1 MARREQQKK
10 ANPKQIHVYCEGE
23 SEKIYLETLRNLV
36 GIKQRLK
43 LVVRSERK
51 QGIDL
56 YNHVRSIYKQHKFK
70 VSPVEIVIIV
80 DKDDKTTEELTKLK
94 NECLR
99 SGYLLIYSNVCFEL
113 WLLLHF
119 EKVTFF
125 TTRGNLNSSLSS
137 KLGKSYKK
145 TDKRFFEQVVKK
157 YEVALKNSERMEDGI
172 PEFNKNP
179 YTNMKELLNNYF
191 NV

>member
-10 ANPKQIHVYCEGE
+10 ANPKQIRVYCEGE

-56 YNHVRSIYKQHKFK
+56 YNYVKNNYKKHDFEY
-70 VSPVEIVIIV
+70 SPVDIIIVV

>member
-1 MARREQQKK
+1 MGRREQQKK
-10 ANPKQIHVYCEGE
+10 ENPRQIHVYCEGE

-56 YNHVRSIYKQHKFK
+56 YNHVRSRYKKHDFK
-70 VSPVEIVIIV
+70 VSPVEIIIIV
-80 DKDDKTTEELTKLK
+80 DKDDTTTEELTKLK
-94 NECLR
+94 NKCLR
-99 SGYLLIYSNVCFEL
+99 SGYLLIYSNACFEL

-125 TTRGNLNSSLSS
+125 TTRENLNSSLSS

-157 YEVALKNSERMEDGI
+157 YEVALKNSKRMEGGI

>member
-1 MARREQQKK
+1 MARRERQKK

-23 SEKIYLETLRNLV
+23 SEKIYLETLRNLI

-56 YNHVRSIYKQHKFK
+56 YNHVRSRYKQHNFK

-80 DKDDKTTEELTKLK
+80 DKDDTTTEELTKLK

-99 SGYLLIYSNVCFEL
+99 SGYLLIYSNACFEL

-119 EKVTFF
+119 EKVTSF
-125 TTRGNLNSSLSS
+125 TTRENLNSILSS

-145 TDKRFFEQVVKK
+145 TDKKIFEQVVKK
-157 YEVALKNSERMEDGI
+157 YKVALKNSEKMEDGI
-172 PEFNKNP
+172 PEFDKNP

-191 NV
+191 NI

>member
-1 MARREQQKK
+1 MGRREQQKK
-10 ANPKQIHVYCEGE
+10 ENPRQIHVYCEGE

-56 YNHVRSIYKQHKFK
+56 YNHVRSRYKKHDFK
-70 VSPVEIVIIV
+70 VSPVEIIIIV
-80 DKDDKTTEELTKLK
+80 DKDDTTTEELTKLK
-94 NECLR
+94 NKCLR

-125 TTRGNLNSSLSS
+125 TTRENLNSSLSS